1 MSLPTTNRP
10 STTGRPRKVTDAMIA
25 EVLRW
30 NATRKIRPLTA
41 AEKAAELG
49 IARGTLTV
57 LLKSHGQHY
66 KQPSPEHRHA
76 VHDAARE
83 RRARLH
89 TRHWL

>member
-1 MSLPTTNRP
+1 MSSDLKPADFRLSSNVISSQVGPLP
-10 STTGRPRKVTDAMIA
+10 G
-25 EVLRW
+25 
-30 NATRKIRPLTA
+30 PLTA